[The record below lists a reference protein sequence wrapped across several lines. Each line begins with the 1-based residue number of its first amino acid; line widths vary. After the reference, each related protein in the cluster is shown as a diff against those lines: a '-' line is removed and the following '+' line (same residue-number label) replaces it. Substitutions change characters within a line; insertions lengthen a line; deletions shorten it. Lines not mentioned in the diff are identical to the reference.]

1 MGVVIRNENGL
12 IIGAMSKKLPLPLKA
27 TKVEEKAVEE
37 GIKLAWDLG
46 LRDTDLESD
55 AQVVV
60 RVVVG
65 NDPDTCSI
73 QKVVEGVKLWL
84 KFFRS

>member
-1 MGVVIRNENGL
+1 M
-12 IIGAMSKKLPLPLKA
+12 
-27 TKVEEKAVEE
+27 EE

-60 RVVVG
+60 VLSLEMIRALAQ
-65 NDPDTCSI
+65 SR
-73 QKVVEGVKLWL
+73 KWL
-84 KFFRS
+84 KA